1 MNSISTNLYDM
12 QSTEIT
18 IVITIM
24 FLKFEF
30 VLLIIIINNII
41 CHSSKKQH
49 IRLLQ
54 LERANISINVVPSKI
69 FILQSNPNPNSH
81 MIFFTL
87 TLILTLALWIS
98 FLFALLLSANRSF
111 RQTCCTNLLKG
122 SNGAKTLPPTN
133 YSCPFQLLLVPHFP
147 TFLRTKPTISNA
159 VQRRR

>member
-1 MNSISTNLYDM
+1 MLRQTGYL
-12 QSTEIT
+12 
-18 IVITIM
+18 
-24 FLKFEF
+24 FLAKAGK
-30 VLLIIIINNII
+30 
-41 CHSSKKQH
+41 SGPP
-49 IRLLQ
+49 
-54 LERANISINVVPSKI
+54 INVVPSKI